1 MVQDFRVDTV
11 AQICKIKNMLKF
23 GLKGLTRSKLKG
35 HVINCVRP
43 YVGSELND
51 DGGELLCTA
60 YHQPCVTVVGLE
72 LSRNISVTSPTD
84 DLELSV

>member
-11 AQICKIKNMLKF
+11 AQICKKKRKENMLKF

-35 HVINCVRP
+35 HIINCVRL

-51 DGGELLCTA
+51 NGGKLLCTA
-60 YHQPCVTVVGLE
+60 YHQRQSCSRGGCYLSEDYPCILFIF
-72 LSRNISVTSPTD
+72 S
-84 DLELSV
+84 